1 MITSYLRG
9 QSEGAMNPT
18 VGLKCKTYQLEDEE
32 KEIFPKKRKSF
43 YSKSSTSNNF
53 SGTLSSSTM
62 HSMGAPKF
70 SFNVVSSDA
79 RQSKPKEN

>member
-43 YSKSSTSNNF
+43 YFKSSTSKTL
-53 SGTLSSSTM
+53 SGTSLSTM
-62 HSMGAPKF
+62 QSMGAPKF
-70 SFNVVSSDA
+70 SFKVVSSDA
-79 RQSKPKEN
+79 RQSKTKEN